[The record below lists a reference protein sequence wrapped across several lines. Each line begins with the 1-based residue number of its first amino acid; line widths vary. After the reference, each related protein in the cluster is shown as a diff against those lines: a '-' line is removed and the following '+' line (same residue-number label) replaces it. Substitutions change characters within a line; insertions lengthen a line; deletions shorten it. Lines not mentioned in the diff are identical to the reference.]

1 MPESALK
8 EMPLADTLDHPHRG
22 NPVTTSTPASTPSLR
37 MNAPVLIGSAAFV
50 LIFGLAATL
59 FAEQAGEWLARAQA
73 WASGSVGWYYLL
85 AMTLYLVFVVVTA
98 LSGYGRIKLGADHD
112 EPEFSYLSWAG
123 MLFAA
128 GISITLFFFCVSE
141 PLTHFAQPP
150 KGEAGGSEAAR
161 QAMQLLF
168 LHWGLHGWGVFALV
182 AMALAY
188 FAYRHNLPLA
198 LRSALYPLIGKRI
211 NGPIGYTV
219 DAFGIIATV
228 FGLGADMGFGVLHL
242 NAGLDYLFGIPHDQW
257 VQVALIVLM
266 MGAAVIVAVSG
277 VEKGVRVMSDVN
289 MLLACSLLLFVLFA
303 GPTQHLLNMLVQNL
317 GDYLGALP
325 TKSFDLYAYDGGTR
339 WLGDWTV
346 FYWAWWIAWA
356 PFVGLFIARIS
367 RGRTIREFVF
377 GVLFIPLGFTLAWMS
392 IFGNSALEQAFNGTS
407 DLATVAVSEPSM
419 AIYHLLESYP
429 WSRAVIAVT
438 VFISFVFFV
447 TSADSGTVVLS
458 TLSSRGGAV
467 DEDGPRWL
475 RVFWGALT
483 ALITI
488 GLLFAGS
495 IDALKS
501 AVVLTSLPFSLILL
515 LMMWGLHKA
524 FYLESQRQRAR
535 LHAPSPVD
543 QRSPRRRS
551 GWRQRL
557 AQAVHFPS
565 RDEVYRFMEEQV
577 RPAMEALAEQFRT
590 RGLTVETHMDPAGAS
605 LSLEVVHGE
614 EHPFLYRV
622 VMRGYFTPSFAVAG
636 LDARNRQNRRYYRA
650 EVHLAEGSQD
660 YDLVG
665 YSRQQV
671 IDDMLDQY
679 ERHLQFLHLVR

>member
-1 MPESALK
+1 M
-8 EMPLADTLDHPHRG
+8 
-22 NPVTTSTPASTPSLR
+22 NPPGFYGA
-37 MNAPVLIGSAAFV
+37 AILI
-50 LIFGLAATL
+50 LL
-59 FAEQAGEWLARAQA
+59 FAAVVIGFPQRAGEWLLAAQT
-73 WASGSVGWYYLL
+73 WASQTVGWYYLL
-85 AMTLYLVFVVVTA
+85 AMTLYLIFVVVTA
-98 LSGYGRIKLGADHD
+98 LSGYGKIKLGADHD

-141 PLTHFAQPP
+141 PLTHFLQPP
-150 KGEAGGSEAAR
+150 QGEAGTQEAAR
-161 QAMQLLF
+161 QAMELLF

-219 DAFGIIATV
+219 DCFGIIATV
-228 FGLGADMGFGVLHL
+228 FGLGADMGFGVLQL
-242 NAGLDYLFGIPHDQW
+242 NSGLDYLYAIPHTHA
-257 VQVALIVLM
+257 VQMVLIVLM
-266 MGAAVIVAVSG
+266 MGAAISVAVSG
-277 VEKGVRVMSDVN
+277 VDKGIRILSDIN

-303 GPTQHLLNMLVQNL
+303 GPTQHLLNTLVQNV
-317 GDYLGALP
+317 GDYLGHLP
-325 TKSFDLYAYDGGTR
+325 GKSFDLYAYGGPSD
-339 WLGDWTV
+339 WLGSWTV

-392 IFGNSALEQAFNGTS
+392 IFGNSALEQALGGAS
-407 DLATVAVSEPSM
+407 ELGRVAIEQPSM
-419 AIYHLLESYP
+419 ALYQMLQNYP
-429 WSRAVIAVT
+429 WSRAVITVT
-438 VFISFVFFV
+438 VLVSFVFFV

-458 TLSSRGGAV
+458 TLSAHGGSA
-467 DEDGPRWL
+467 DDDGPKWL
-475 RVFWGALT
+475 RVFWGSVT
-483 ALITI
+483 ALVTG

-524 FYLESQRQRAR
+524 FYMESQRQRAR
-535 LHAPSPVD
+535 SHSLAPLMSGNGK
-543 QRSPRRRS
+543 RS
-551 GWRQRL
+551 GGWKRRL
-557 AQAVHFPS
+557 SQAVHFPS
-565 RDEVYRFMEEQV
+565 RDEVYRFMNDVV
-577 RPAMEALAEQFRT
+577 RPAISEVSEVFREKGLAVDAQ
-590 RGLTVETHMDPAGAS
+590 LDPGNAS
-605 LSLEVVHGE
+605 LSLEIGHGE
-614 EHPFLYRV
+614 QHRFLYQV
-622 VMRGYFTPSFAVAG
+622 LMRGYFTPSFARAG
-636 LDARNRQNRRYYRA
+636 MGGLHLKNRRYFRA

-660 YDLVG
+660 YDLMG
-665 YSRQQV
+665 YTKEQ
-671 IDDMLDQY
+671 IINDMLDQY

>member
-1 MPESALK
+1 MFA
-8 EMPLADTLDHPHRG
+8 A
-22 NPVTTSTPASTPSLR
+22 V
-37 MNAPVLIGSAAFV
+37 VIGFP
-50 LIFGLAATL
+50 
-59 FAEQAGEWLARAQA
+59 QRAGEWLLAAQT
-73 WASGSVGWYYLL
+73 WASQTVGWYYLL
-85 AMTLYLVFVVVTA
+85 AMTLYLIFVVVTA
-98 LSGYGRIKLGADHD
+98 LSGYGKIKLGADHD

-141 PLTHFAQPP
+141 PLTHFLQPP
-150 KGEAGGSEAAR
+150 QGEAGTQEAAR
-161 QAMQLLF
+161 QAMELLF

-219 DAFGIIATV
+219 DCFGIIATV
-228 FGLGADMGFGVLHL
+228 FGLGADMGFGVLQL
-242 NAGLDYLFGIPHDQW
+242 NSGLDYLYAIPHTHP
-257 VQVALIVLM
+257 VQMALIVLM
-266 MGAAVIVAVSG
+266 MGAAISVAVSG
-277 VEKGVRVMSDVN
+277 VDKGIRILSDIN

-303 GPTQHLLNMLVQNL
+303 GPTQHLLNTLVQNV
-317 GDYLGALP
+317 GDYLDHLP
-325 TKSFDLYAYDGGTR
+325 GKSFDLYAYGGPSD
-339 WLGDWTV
+339 WLGSWTV

-392 IFGNSALEQAFNGTS
+392 IFGNSALEQALGGAS
-407 DLATVAVSEPSM
+407 ELGRVAIEQPSM
-419 AIYHLLESYP
+419 ALYQMLQNYP
-429 WSRAVIAVT
+429 WSRAVITVT
-438 VFISFVFFV
+438 VLVSFVFFV

-458 TLSSRGGAV
+458 TLSAHGGSA
-467 DEDGPRWL
+467 DDDGPKWL
-475 RVFWGALT
+475 RVFWGSVT
-483 ALITI
+483 ALVTG

-524 FYLESQRQRAR
+524 FYMESQRQRAR
-535 LHAPSPVD
+535 SHSLAPLMSGNGK
-543 QRSPRRRS
+543 RS
-551 GWRQRL
+551 GGWKRRL
-557 AQAVHFPS
+557 SQAVHFPS
-565 RDEVYRFMEEQV
+565 RDEVYRFMNDVV
-577 RPAMEALAEQFRT
+577 RPAISEVSEVFREKGLAVDAQ
-590 RGLTVETHMDPAGAS
+590 LDPGNAS
-605 LSLEVVHGE
+605 LSLEIGHGE
-614 EHPFLYRV
+614 QHRFLYQV
-622 VMRGYFTPSFAVAG
+622 LMRGYFTPSFARAG
-636 LDARNRQNRRYYRA
+636 MGGLHLKNRRYFRA

-660 YDLVG
+660 YDLMG
-665 YSRQQV
+665 YTKEQ
-671 IDDMLDQY
+671 IINDMLDQY

>member
-1 MPESALK
+1 M
-8 EMPLADTLDHPHRG
+8 
-22 NPVTTSTPASTPSLR
+22 NP
-37 MNAPVLIGSAAFV
+37 PVFYGAAILI
-50 LIFGLAATL
+50 LL
-59 FAEQAGEWLARAQA
+59 FAAVVIGFPQRAGEWLLAAQT
-73 WASGSVGWYYLL
+73 WASQTVGWYYLL
-85 AMTLYLVFVVVTA
+85 AMTLYLIFVVVTA
-98 LSGYGRIKLGADHD
+98 LSGYGKIKLGADHD

-141 PLTHFAQPP
+141 PLTHFLQPP
-150 KGEAGGSEAAR
+150 QGEAGTQEAAR
-161 QAMQLLF
+161 QAMELLF

-219 DAFGIIATV
+219 DCFGIIATV
-228 FGLGADMGFGVLHL
+228 FGLGADMGFGVLQL
-242 NAGLDYLFGIPHDQW
+242 NSGLDYLYAIPHTHA
-257 VQVALIVLM
+257 VQMVLIVLM
-266 MGAAVIVAVSG
+266 MGAAISVAVSG
-277 VEKGVRVMSDVN
+277 VDKGIRILSDIN

-303 GPTQHLLNMLVQNL
+303 GPTQHLLNTLVQNV
-317 GDYLGALP
+317 GDYLGHLP
-325 TKSFDLYAYDGGTR
+325 GKSFDLYAYGGPSD
-339 WLGDWTV
+339 WLGSWTV

-392 IFGNSALEQAFNGTS
+392 IFGNSALEQALGGAS
-407 DLATVAVSEPSM
+407 ELGRVAIEQPSM
-419 AIYHLLESYP
+419 ALYQMLQNYP
-429 WSRAVIAVT
+429 WSRAVITVT
-438 VFISFVFFV
+438 VLVSFVFFV

-458 TLSSRGGAV
+458 TLSAHGGSA
-467 DEDGPRWL
+467 DDDGPKWL
-475 RVFWGALT
+475 RVFWGSVT
-483 ALITI
+483 ALVTG

-524 FYLESQRQRAR
+524 FYMESQRQRAR
-535 LHAPSPVD
+535 SHSLAPLMSGNGK
-543 QRSPRRRS
+543 RS
-551 GWRQRL
+551 GGWKRRL
-557 AQAVHFPS
+557 SQAVHFPS
-565 RDEVYRFMEEQV
+565 RDEVYRFMNDVV
-577 RPAMEALAEQFRT
+577 RPAISEVSEVFREKGLAVDSQ
-590 RGLTVETHMDPAGAS
+590 LDPGNAS
-605 LSLEVVHGE
+605 LSLEIGHGE
-614 EHPFLYRV
+614 QHRFLYQV
-622 VMRGYFTPSFAVAG
+622 LMRGYFTPSFARAG
-636 LDARNRQNRRYYRA
+636 MGGLHLKNRRYFRA

-660 YDLVG
+660 YDLMG
-665 YSRQQV
+665 YTKEQ
-671 IDDMLDQY
+671 IINDMLDQY

>member
-1 MPESALK
+1 M
-8 EMPLADTLDHPHRG
+8 
-22 NPVTTSTPASTPSLR
+22 NP
-37 MNAPVLIGSAAFV
+37 PVFYGAAILI
-50 LIFGLAATL
+50 LL
-59 FAEQAGEWLARAQA
+59 FAAVVIGFPQRAGEWLLAAQT
-73 WASGSVGWYYLL
+73 WASQTVGWYYLL
-85 AMTLYLVFVVVTA
+85 AMTLYLIFVVVTA
-98 LSGYGRIKLGADHD
+98 LSGYGKIKLGADHD

-141 PLTHFAQPP
+141 PLTHFLQPP
-150 KGEAGGSEAAR
+150 QGEAGTQEAAR
-161 QAMQLLF
+161 QAMELLF

-219 DAFGIIATV
+219 DCFGIIATV
-228 FGLGADMGFGVLHL
+228 FGLGADMGFGVLQL
-242 NAGLDYLFGIPHDQW
+242 NSGLDYLYAIPHTHP
-257 VQVALIVLM
+257 VQMALIVLM
-266 MGAAVIVAVSG
+266 MGAAISVAVSG
-277 VEKGVRVMSDVN
+277 VDKGIRILSDIN

-303 GPTQHLLNMLVQNL
+303 GPTQHLLNTLVQNV
-317 GDYLGALP
+317 GDYLGHLP
-325 TKSFDLYAYDGGTR
+325 GKSFDLYAYGGPSD
-339 WLGDWTV
+339 WLGSWTV

-392 IFGNSALEQAFNGTS
+392 IFGNSALEQALGGAS
-407 DLATVAVSEPSM
+407 ELGRVAIEQPSM
-419 AIYHLLESYP
+419 ALYQMLQNYP
-429 WSRAVIAVT
+429 WSRAVITVT
-438 VFISFVFFV
+438 VLVSFVFFV

-458 TLSSRGGAV
+458 TLSAHGGSA
-467 DEDGPRWL
+467 DDDGPKWL
-475 RVFWGALT
+475 RVFWGSVT
-483 ALITI
+483 ALVTG

-524 FYLESQRQRAR
+524 FYMESQRQRAR
-535 LHAPSPVD
+535 SHSLAPLMSGNGK
-543 QRSPRRRS
+543 RS
-551 GWRQRL
+551 GGWKRRL
-557 AQAVHFPS
+557 SQAVHFPS
-565 RDEVYRFMEEQV
+565 RDEVYRFMNDVV
-577 RPAMEALAEQFRT
+577 RPAISEVSEVFREKGLAVDAQ
-590 RGLTVETHMDPAGAS
+590 LDPGNAS
-605 LSLEVVHGE
+605 LSLEIGHGE
-614 EHPFLYRV
+614 QHRFLYQV
-622 VMRGYFTPSFAVAG
+622 LMRGYFTPSFARAG
-636 LDARNRQNRRYYRA
+636 MGGLHLKNRRYFRA

-660 YDLVG
+660 YDLMG
-665 YSRQQV
+665 YTEEQ
-671 IDDMLDQY
+671 IINDMLDQY

>member
-1 MPESALK
+1 M
-8 EMPLADTLDHPHRG
+8 
-22 NPVTTSTPASTPSLR
+22 NP
-37 MNAPVLIGSAAFV
+37 PVFYGAAILI
-50 LIFGLAATL
+50 LL
-59 FAEQAGEWLARAQA
+59 FAAVVIGFPQRAGEWLLAAQT
-73 WASGSVGWYYLL
+73 WASQTVGWYYLL
-85 AMTLYLVFVVVTA
+85 AMTLYLFFVVVTA
-98 LSGYGRIKLGADHD
+98 LSGYGKIKLGADHD

-141 PLTHFAQPP
+141 PLTHFLQPP
-150 KGEAGGSEAAR
+150 QGEAGTQEAAR
-161 QAMQLLF
+161 QAMELLF

-219 DAFGIIATV
+219 DCFGIIATV
-228 FGLGADMGFGVLHL
+228 FGLGADMGFGVLQL
-242 NAGLDYLFGIPHDQW
+242 NSGLDYLYAIPHTHA
-257 VQVALIVLM
+257 VQMVLIVLM
-266 MGAAVIVAVSG
+266 MGAAISVAVSG
-277 VEKGVRVMSDVN
+277 VDKGIRILSDIN

-303 GPTQHLLNMLVQNL
+303 GPTQHLLNTLVQNV
-317 GDYLGALP
+317 GDYLGHLP
-325 TKSFDLYAYDGGTR
+325 GKSFDLYAYGGPSD
-339 WLGDWTV
+339 WLGSWTV

-392 IFGNSALEQAFNGTS
+392 IFGNSALEQALGGAS
-407 DLATVAVSEPSM
+407 ELGRVAIEQPSM
-419 AIYHLLESYP
+419 ALYQMLQNYP
-429 WSRAVIAVT
+429 WSRAVITVT
-438 VFISFVFFV
+438 VLVSFVFFV

-458 TLSSRGGAV
+458 TLSAHGGSA
-467 DEDGPRWL
+467 DDDGPKWL
-475 RVFWGALT
+475 RVFWGSVT
-483 ALITI
+483 ALVTG

-524 FYLESQRQRAR
+524 FYMESQRQRAR
-535 LHAPSPVD
+535 SHSLAPLMSGNGK
-543 QRSPRRRS
+543 RS
-551 GWRQRL
+551 GGWKRRL
-557 AQAVHFPS
+557 SQAVHFPS
-565 RDEVYRFMEEQV
+565 RDEVYRFMNDVV
-577 RPAMEALAEQFRT
+577 RPAISEVSEVFREKGLAVDAQ
-590 RGLTVETHMDPAGAS
+590 LDPGNAS
-605 LSLEVVHGE
+605 LSLEIGHGE
-614 EHPFLYRV
+614 QHRFLYQV
-622 VMRGYFTPSFAVAG
+622 LMRGYFTPSFARAG
-636 LDARNRQNRRYYRA
+636 MGGLHLKNRRYFRA

-660 YDLVG
+660 YDLMG
-665 YSRQQV
+665 YTKEQ
-671 IDDMLDQY
+671 IINDMLDQY

>member
-1 MPESALK
+1 M
-8 EMPLADTLDHPHRG
+8 
-22 NPVTTSTPASTPSLR
+22 NP
-37 MNAPVLIGSAAFV
+37 PVFYGAAILI
-50 LIFGLAATL
+50 LL
-59 FAEQAGEWLARAQA
+59 FAAVVIGLPQRAGEWLLAAQT
-73 WASGSVGWYYLL
+73 WASQTVGWYYLL
-85 AMTLYLVFVVVTA
+85 AMTLYLIFVVVTA
-98 LSGYGRIKLGADHD
+98 LSGYGKIKLGADHD

-141 PLTHFAQPP
+141 PLTHFLQPP
-150 KGEAGGSEAAR
+150 QGEAGTQEAAR
-161 QAMQLLF
+161 QAMELLF

-219 DAFGIIATV
+219 DCFGIIATV
-228 FGLGADMGFGVLHL
+228 FGLGADMGFGVLQL
-242 NAGLDYLFGIPHDQW
+242 NSGLDYLYAIPHTHA
-257 VQVALIVLM
+257 VQMVLIVLM
-266 MGAAVIVAVSG
+266 MGAAISVAVSG
-277 VEKGVRVMSDVN
+277 VDKGIRILSDIN

-303 GPTQHLLNMLVQNL
+303 GPTQHLLNTLVQNV
-317 GDYLGALP
+317 GDYLGHLP
-325 TKSFDLYAYDGGTR
+325 GKSFDLYAYGGPSD
-339 WLGDWTV
+339 WLGSWTV

-392 IFGNSALEQAFNGTS
+392 IFGNSALEQALGGAS
-407 DLATVAVSEPSM
+407 ELGRVAIEQPSM
-419 AIYHLLESYP
+419 ALYQMLQNYP
-429 WSRAVIAVT
+429 WSRAVITVT
-438 VFISFVFFV
+438 VLVSFVFFV

-458 TLSSRGGAV
+458 TLSAHGGSA
-467 DEDGPRWL
+467 DDDGPKWL
-475 RVFWGALT
+475 RVFWGSVT
-483 ALITI
+483 ALVTG

-524 FYLESQRQRAR
+524 FYMESQRQRAR
-535 LHAPSPVD
+535 SHSLAPLMSGNGK
-543 QRSPRRRS
+543 RS
-551 GWRQRL
+551 GGWKRRL
-557 AQAVHFPS
+557 SQAVHFPS
-565 RDEVYRFMEEQV
+565 RDEVYRFMNDVV
-577 RPAMEALAEQFRT
+577 RPAISEVSEVFREKGLAVDAQ
-590 RGLTVETHMDPAGAS
+590 LDPGNAS
-605 LSLEVVHGE
+605 LSLEIGHGE
-614 EHPFLYRV
+614 QHRFLYQV
-622 VMRGYFTPSFAVAG
+622 LMRGYFTPSFARAG
-636 LDARNRQNRRYYRA
+636 MGGLHLKNRRYFRA

-660 YDLVG
+660 YDLMG
-665 YSRQQV
+665 YTKEQ
-671 IDDMLDQY
+671 IINDMLDQY

>member
-1 MPESALK
+1 M
-8 EMPLADTLDHPHRG
+8 
-22 NPVTTSTPASTPSLR
+22 NP
-37 MNAPVLIGSAAFV
+37 PVFYGAAILI
-50 LIFGLAATL
+50 LL
-59 FAEQAGEWLARAQA
+59 FAAVVIGFPQRAGEWLLAAQT
-73 WASGSVGWYYLL
+73 WASQTVGWYYLL
-85 AMTLYLVFVVVTA
+85 AMTLYLIFVVVTA
-98 LSGYGRIKLGADHD
+98 LSGYGKIKLGADHD

-141 PLTHFAQPP
+141 PLTHFLQPP
-150 KGEAGGSEAAR
+150 QGEAGTQEAAR
-161 QAMQLLF
+161 QAMELLF

-219 DAFGIIATV
+219 DCFGIIATV
-228 FGLGADMGFGVLHL
+228 FGLGADMGFGVLQL
-242 NAGLDYLFGIPHDQW
+242 NSGLDYLYAIPHTHP
-257 VQVALIVLM
+257 VQMALIVLM
-266 MGAAVIVAVSG
+266 MGAAISVAVSG
-277 VEKGVRVMSDVN
+277 VDKGIRILSDIN

-303 GPTQHLLNMLVQNL
+303 GPTQHLLNTLVQNV
-317 GDYLGALP
+317 GDYLGHLP
-325 TKSFDLYAYDGGTR
+325 GKSFDLYAYGGPSD
-339 WLGDWTV
+339 WLGSWTV

-392 IFGNSALEQAFNGTS
+392 IFGNSALEQALGGAS
-407 DLATVAVSEPSM
+407 ELGRVAIEQPSM
-419 AIYHLLESYP
+419 ALYQMLQNYP
-429 WSRAVIAVT
+429 WSRAVITVT
-438 VFISFVFFV
+438 VLVSFVFFV

-458 TLSSRGGAV
+458 TLSAHGGSA
-467 DEDGPRWL
+467 DDDGPKWL
-475 RVFWGALT
+475 RVFWGSVT
-483 ALITI
+483 ALVTG

-524 FYLESQRQRAR
+524 FYMESQRQRAR
-535 LHAPSPVD
+535 SHSLAPLMSGNGK
-543 QRSPRRRS
+543 RS
-551 GWRQRL
+551 GGWKRRL
-557 AQAVHFPS
+557 SQAVHFPS
-565 RDEVYRFMEEQV
+565 RDEVYRFMNDVV
-577 RPAMEALAEQFRT
+577 RPAISEVSEMFREKGLAVDAQ
-590 RGLTVETHMDPAGAS
+590 LDPGNAS
-605 LSLEVVHGE
+605 LSLEIGHGE
-614 EHPFLYRV
+614 QHRFLYQV
-622 VMRGYFTPSFAVAG
+622 LMRGYFTPSFARAG
-636 LDARNRQNRRYYRA
+636 MGGLHLKNRRYFRA

-660 YDLVG
+660 YDLMG
-665 YSRQQV
+665 YTKEQ
-671 IDDMLDQY
+671 IINDMLDQY

>member
-1 MPESALK
+1 
-8 EMPLADTLDHPHRG
+8 
-22 NPVTTSTPASTPSLR
+22 PVFYGA
-37 MNAPVLIGSAAFV
+37 AILI
-50 LIFGLAATL
+50 LL
-59 FAEQAGEWLARAQA
+59 FAAVVIGFPQRAGEWLLAAQT
-73 WASGSVGWYYLL
+73 WASQTVGWYYLL
-85 AMTLYLVFVVVTA
+85 AMTLYLIFVVVTA
-98 LSGYGRIKLGADHD
+98 LSGYGKIKLGADHD

-141 PLTHFAQPP
+141 PLTHFLQPP
-150 KGEAGGSEAAR
+150 QGEAGTQEAAR
-161 QAMQLLF
+161 QAMELLF

-219 DAFGIIATV
+219 DCFGIIATV
-228 FGLGADMGFGVLHL
+228 FGLGADMGFGVLQL
-242 NAGLDYLFGIPHDQW
+242 NSGLDYLYAIPHTHA
-257 VQVALIVLM
+257 VQMVLIVLM
-266 MGAAVIVAVSG
+266 MGAAISVAVSG
-277 VEKGVRVMSDVN
+277 VDKGIRILSDIN

-303 GPTQHLLNMLVQNL
+303 GPTQHLLNTLVQNV
-317 GDYLGALP
+317 GDYLGHLP
-325 TKSFDLYAYDGGTR
+325 GKSFDLYAYGGPSD
-339 WLGDWTV
+339 WLGSWTV

-392 IFGNSALEQAFNGTS
+392 IFGNSALEQALGGAS
-407 DLATVAVSEPSM
+407 ELGRVAIEQPSM
-419 AIYHLLESYP
+419 ALYQMLQNYP
-429 WSRAVIAVT
+429 WSRAVITVT
-438 VFISFVFFV
+438 VLVSFVFFV

-458 TLSSRGGAV
+458 TLSAHGGSA
-467 DEDGPRWL
+467 DDDGPKWL
-475 RVFWGALT
+475 RVFWGSVT
-483 ALITI
+483 ALVTG

-535 LHAPSPVD
+535 THSLAPLMSGNGK
-543 QRSPRRRS
+543 RS
-551 GWRQRL
+551 GGWKRRL
-557 AQAVHFPS
+557 SQAVHFPS
-565 RDEVYRFMEEQV
+565 RDEVYRFMNDVV
-577 RPAMEALAEQFRT
+577 RPAISEVSEVFREKGLAVDAQ
-590 RGLTVETHMDPAGAS
+590 LDPANAS
-605 LSLEVVHGE
+605 LSLEIGHGE
-614 EHPFLYRV
+614 QHRFLYQV
-622 VMRGYFTPSFAVAG
+622 LMRGYFTPSFARAG
-636 LDARNRQNRRYYRA
+636 MGGLHLKNRRYFRA

-660 YDLVG
+660 YDLMG
-665 YSRQQV
+665 YTKEQ
-671 IDDMLDQY
+671 IINDMLDQY

>member
-1 MPESALK
+1 M
-8 EMPLADTLDHPHRG
+8 
-22 NPVTTSTPASTPSLR
+22 NP
-37 MNAPVLIGSAAFV
+37 PVFYGAAILI
-50 LIFGLAATL
+50 LL
-59 FAEQAGEWLARAQA
+59 FAAVVIGFPQRAGEWLLAAQT
-73 WASGSVGWYYLL
+73 WASQTVGWYYLL
-85 AMTLYLVFVVVTA
+85 AMTLYLIFVVVTA
-98 LSGYGRIKLGADHD
+98 LSGYGKIKLGADHD

-141 PLTHFAQPP
+141 PLTHFLQPP
-150 KGEAGGSEAAR
+150 QGEAGTQEAAR
-161 QAMQLLF
+161 QAMELLF

-219 DAFGIIATV
+219 DCFGIIATV
-228 FGLGADMGFGVLHL
+228 FGLGADMGFGVLQL
-242 NAGLDYLFGIPHDQW
+242 NSGLDYLYAIPHTHP
-257 VQVALIVLM
+257 VQMALIVLM
-266 MGAAVIVAVSG
+266 MGAAISVAVSG
-277 VEKGVRVMSDVN
+277 VDKGIRILSDIN

-303 GPTQHLLNMLVQNL
+303 GPTQHLLNTLVQNV
-317 GDYLGALP
+317 GDYLGHLP
-325 TKSFDLYAYDGGTR
+325 GKSFDLYAYGGPSD
-339 WLGDWTV
+339 WLGSWTV

-392 IFGNSALEQAFNGTS
+392 IFGNSALEQALGGAS
-407 DLATVAVSEPSM
+407 ELGRVAIEQPSM
-419 AIYHLLESYP
+419 ARYQMLQNYP
-429 WSRAVIAVT
+429 WSRAVITVT
-438 VFISFVFFV
+438 VLVSFVFFV

-458 TLSSRGGAV
+458 TLSAHGGSA
-467 DEDGPRWL
+467 DDDGPKWL
-475 RVFWGALT
+475 RVFWGSVT
-483 ALITI
+483 ALVTG

-524 FYLESQRQRAR
+524 FYMESQRQRAR
-535 LHAPSPVD
+535 SHSLAPLMSGNGK
-543 QRSPRRRS
+543 RS
-551 GWRQRL
+551 GGWKRRL
-557 AQAVHFPS
+557 SQAVHFPS
-565 RDEVYRFMEEQV
+565 RDEVYRFMNDVV
-577 RPAMEALAEQFRT
+577 RPAISEVSEVFREKGLAVDAQ
-590 RGLTVETHMDPAGAS
+590 LDPGNAS
-605 LSLEVVHGE
+605 LSLEIGHGE
-614 EHPFLYRV
+614 QHRFLYQV
-622 VMRGYFTPSFAVAG
+622 LMRGYFTPSFARAG
-636 LDARNRQNRRYYRA
+636 MGGLHLKNRRYFRA

-660 YDLVG
+660 YDLMG
-665 YSRQQV
+665 YTKEQ
-671 IDDMLDQY
+671 IINDMLDQY

>member
-1 MPESALK
+1 
-8 EMPLADTLDHPHRG
+8 
-22 NPVTTSTPASTPSLR
+22 PVFYGA
-37 MNAPVLIGSAAFV
+37 AILI
-50 LIFGLAATL
+50 LL
-59 FAEQAGEWLARAQA
+59 FAAVVIGFPQRAGEWLLAAQT
-73 WASGSVGWYYLL
+73 WASQTVGWYYLL
-85 AMTLYLVFVVVTA
+85 AMTLYLIFVVVTA
-98 LSGYGRIKLGADHD
+98 LSGYGKIKLGADHD

-141 PLTHFAQPP
+141 PLTHFLQPP
-150 KGEAGGSEAAR
+150 QGEAGTQEAAR
-161 QAMQLLF
+161 QAMELLF

-219 DAFGIIATV
+219 DCFGIIATV
-228 FGLGADMGFGVLHL
+228 FGLGADMGFGVLQL
-242 NAGLDYLFGIPHDQW
+242 NSGLDYLYTIPHTHP
-257 VQVALIVLM
+257 VQMALIVLM
-266 MGAAVIVAVSG
+266 MGAAISVAVSG
-277 VEKGVRVMSDVN
+277 VDKGIRILSDIN

-303 GPTQHLLNMLVQNL
+303 GPTQHLLNTLVQNV
-317 GDYLGALP
+317 GDYLGHLP
-325 TKSFDLYAYDGGTR
+325 GKSFDLYAYGGPSD
-339 WLGDWTV
+339 WLGSWTV

-392 IFGNSALEQAFNGTS
+392 IFGNSALEQALGGAS
-407 DLATVAVSEPSM
+407 ELGRVAIEQPSM
-419 AIYHLLESYP
+419 ALYQMLQNYP
-429 WSRAVIAVT
+429 WSRAVITVT
-438 VFISFVFFV
+438 VLVSFVFFV

-458 TLSSRGGAV
+458 TLSAHGGSA
-467 DEDGPRWL
+467 DDDGPKWL
-475 RVFWGALT
+475 RVFWGSVT
-483 ALITI
+483 ALVTG

-524 FYLESQRQRAR
+524 FYMESQRQRAR
-535 LHAPSPVD
+535 SHSLAPLMSGNGK
-543 QRSPRRRS
+543 RS
-551 GWRQRL
+551 GGWKRRL
-557 AQAVHFPS
+557 SQAVHFPS
-565 RDEVYRFMEEQV
+565 RDEVYRFMNDVV
-577 RPAMEALAEQFRT
+577 RPAISEVSEVFREKGLAVDAQ
-590 RGLTVETHMDPAGAS
+590 LDPGNAS
-605 LSLEVVHGE
+605 LSLEIGHGE
-614 EHPFLYRV
+614 QHRFLYQV
-622 VMRGYFTPSFAVAG
+622 LMRGYFTPSFARAG
-636 LDARNRQNRRYYRA
+636 MGGLHLKNRRYFRA

-660 YDLVG
+660 YDLMG
-665 YSRQQV
+665 YTKEQ
-671 IDDMLDQY
+671 IINDMLDQY

>member
-1 MPESALK
+1 YGA
-8 EMPLADTLDHPHRG
+8 AI
-22 NPVTTSTPASTPSLR
+22 
-37 MNAPVLIGSAAFV
+37 LI
-50 LIFGLAATL
+50 LL
-59 FAEQAGEWLARAQA
+59 FAAVVIGFPQRAGEWLLAAQT
-73 WASGSVGWYYLL
+73 WASQTVGWYYLL
-85 AMTLYLVFVVVTA
+85 AMTLYLIFVVVTA
-98 LSGYGRIKLGADHD
+98 LSGYGKIKLGADHD

-141 PLTHFAQPP
+141 PLTHFLQPP
-150 KGEAGGSEAAR
+150 QGEAGTQEAAR
-161 QAMQLLF
+161 QAMELLF

-219 DAFGIIATV
+219 DCFGIIATV
-228 FGLGADMGFGVLHL
+228 FGLGADMGFGVLQL
-242 NAGLDYLFGIPHDQW
+242 NSGLDYLYTIPHTHP
-257 VQVALIVLM
+257 VQMALIVLM
-266 MGAAVIVAVSG
+266 MGAAISVAVSG
-277 VEKGVRVMSDVN
+277 VDKGIRILSDIN

-303 GPTQHLLNMLVQNL
+303 GPTQHLLNTLVQNV
-317 GDYLGALP
+317 GDYLGHLP
-325 TKSFDLYAYDGGTR
+325 GKSFDLYAYGGPSD
-339 WLGDWTV
+339 WLGSWTV

-392 IFGNSALEQAFNGTS
+392 IFGNSALEQALGGAS
-407 DLATVAVSEPSM
+407 ELGRVAIEQPSM
-419 AIYHLLESYP
+419 ALYQMLQNYP
-429 WSRAVIAVT
+429 WSRAVITVT
-438 VFISFVFFV
+438 VLVSFVFFV

-458 TLSSRGGAV
+458 TLSAHGGSA
-467 DEDGPRWL
+467 DDDGPKWL
-475 RVFWGALT
+475 RVFWGSVT
-483 ALITI
+483 ALVTG

-524 FYLESQRQRAR
+524 FYMESQRQRAR
-535 LHAPSPVD
+535 SHSLAPLMSGNGK
-543 QRSPRRRS
+543 RS
-551 GWRQRL
+551 GGWKRRL
-557 AQAVHFPS
+557 SQAVHFPS
-565 RDEVYRFMEEQV
+565 RDEVYRFMNDVV
-577 RPAMEALAEQFRT
+577 RPAISEVSEVFREKGLAVDAQ
-590 RGLTVETHMDPAGAS
+590 LDPGNAS
-605 LSLEVVHGE
+605 LSLEIGHGE
-614 EHPFLYRV
+614 QHRFLYQV
-622 VMRGYFTPSFAVAG
+622 LMRGYFTPSFARAG
-636 LDARNRQNRRYYRA
+636 MGGLHLKNRRYFRA

-660 YDLVG
+660 YDLMG
-665 YSRQQV
+665 YTKEQ
-671 IDDMLDQY
+671 IINDMLDQY

>member
-1 MPESALK
+1 M
-8 EMPLADTLDHPHRG
+8 
-22 NPVTTSTPASTPSLR
+22 NP
-37 MNAPVLIGSAAFV
+37 PVFYGAAILI
-50 LIFGLAATL
+50 LL
-59 FAEQAGEWLARAQA
+59 FAAVVIGFPQRAGEWLLAAQT
-73 WASGSVGWYYLL
+73 WASQTVGWYYLL
-85 AMTLYLVFVVVTA
+85 AMTLYLIFVVVTA
-98 LSGYGRIKLGADHD
+98 LSGYGKIKLGADHD

-141 PLTHFAQPP
+141 PLTHFLQPP
-150 KGEAGGSEAAR
+150 QGEAGTQEAAR
-161 QAMQLLF
+161 QAMELLF

-219 DAFGIIATV
+219 DCFGIIATV
-228 FGLGADMGFGVLHL
+228 FGLGADMGFGVLQL
-242 NAGLDYLFGIPHDQW
+242 NSGLDYLYAIPHTHP
-257 VQVALIVLM
+257 VQMALIVLM
-266 MGAAVIVAVSG
+266 MGAAISVAVSG
-277 VEKGVRVMSDVN
+277 VDKGIRILSDIN

-303 GPTQHLLNMLVQNL
+303 GPTQHLLNTLVQNV
-317 GDYLGALP
+317 GDYLGHLP
-325 TKSFDLYAYDGGTR
+325 GKSFDLYAYGGPGD
-339 WLGDWTV
+339 WLGSWTV

-392 IFGNSALEQAFNGTS
+392 IFGNSALEQALGGAS
-407 DLATVAVSEPSM
+407 ELGRVAIEQPSM
-419 AIYHLLESYP
+419 ALYQMLQNYP
-429 WSRAVIAVT
+429 WSRAVITVT
-438 VFISFVFFV
+438 VLVSFVFFV

-458 TLSSRGGAV
+458 TLSAHGGSA
-467 DEDGPRWL
+467 DDDGPKWL
-475 RVFWGALT
+475 RVFWGSVT
-483 ALITI
+483 ALVTG

-524 FYLESQRQRAR
+524 FYMESQRQRAR
-535 LHAPSPVD
+535 SHSLAPLMSGNGK
-543 QRSPRRRS
+543 RS
-551 GWRQRL
+551 GGWKRRL
-557 AQAVHFPS
+557 SQAVHFPS
-565 RDEVYRFMEEQV
+565 RDEVYRFMNDVV
-577 RPAMEALAEQFRT
+577 RPAISEVSEVFREKGLAVDAQ
-590 RGLTVETHMDPAGAS
+590 LDPGNAS
-605 LSLEVVHGE
+605 LSLEIGHGE
-614 EHPFLYRV
+614 QHRFLYQV
-622 VMRGYFTPSFAVAG
+622 LMRGYFTPSFARAG
-636 LDARNRQNRRYYRA
+636 MGGLHLKNRRYFRA

-660 YDLVG
+660 YDLMG
-665 YSRQQV
+665 YTKEQ
-671 IDDMLDQY
+671 IINDMLDQY

>member
-1 MPESALK
+1 M
-8 EMPLADTLDHPHRG
+8 
-22 NPVTTSTPASTPSLR
+22 NP
-37 MNAPVLIGSAAFV
+37 PVFYGAAILI
-50 LIFGLAATL
+50 LL
-59 FAEQAGEWLARAQA
+59 FAAVVIGFPQRAGEWLLAAQT
-73 WASGSVGWYYLL
+73 WASQTVGWYYLL
-85 AMTLYLVFVVVTA
+85 AMTLYLIFVVVTA
-98 LSGYGRIKLGADHD
+98 LSGYGKIKLGADHD

-141 PLTHFAQPP
+141 PLTHFLQPP
-150 KGEAGGSEAAR
+150 QGEAGTQEAAR
-161 QAMQLLF
+161 QAMELLF

-219 DAFGIIATV
+219 DCFGIIATV
-228 FGLGADMGFGVLHL
+228 FGLGADMGFGVLQL
-242 NAGLDYLFGIPHDQW
+242 NSGLDYLYAIPHTHP
-257 VQVALIVLM
+257 VQMALIVLM
-266 MGAAVIVAVSG
+266 MGAAISVAVSG
-277 VEKGVRVMSDVN
+277 VDKGIRILSDIN

-303 GPTQHLLNMLVQNL
+303 GPTQHLLNTLVQNV
-317 GDYLGALP
+317 GDYLGHLP
-325 TKSFDLYAYDGGTR
+325 GKSFDLYAYGGPSD
-339 WLGDWTV
+339 WLGSWTV

-392 IFGNSALEQAFNGTS
+392 IFGNSALEQALGGAS
-407 DLATVAVSEPSM
+407 ELGRVAIEQPSM
-419 AIYHLLESYP
+419 ALYQMLQNYP
-429 WSRAVIAVT
+429 WSRAVITVT
-438 VFISFVFFV
+438 VLVSFVFFV

-458 TLSSRGGAV
+458 TLSAHGGSA
-467 DEDGPRWL
+467 DDDGPKWL
-475 RVFWGALT
+475 RVFWGSVT
-483 ALITI
+483 ALVTG

-524 FYLESQRQRAR
+524 FYMESQRQRAR
-535 LHAPSPVD
+535 SHSLAPLMSGNGK
-543 QRSPRRRS
+543 RS
-551 GWRQRL
+551 GGWKRRL
-557 AQAVHFPS
+557 SQAVHFPS
-565 RDEVYRFMEEQV
+565 RDEVYRFINDVV
-577 RPAMEALAEQFRT
+577 RPAISEVSEVFREKGLAVDAQ
-590 RGLTVETHMDPAGAS
+590 LDPGNAS
-605 LSLEVVHGE
+605 LSLEIGHGE
-614 EHPFLYRV
+614 QHRFLYQV
-622 VMRGYFTPSFAVAG
+622 LMRGYFTPSFARAG
-636 LDARNRQNRRYYRA
+636 MGGLHLKNRRYFRA

-660 YDLVG
+660 YDLMG
-665 YSRQQV
+665 YTKEQ
-671 IDDMLDQY
+671 IINDMLDQY

>member
-1 MPESALK
+1 M
-8 EMPLADTLDHPHRG
+8 
-22 NPVTTSTPASTPSLR
+22 NP
-37 MNAPVLIGSAAFV
+37 PVFYGAAILI
-50 LIFGLAATL
+50 LL
-59 FAEQAGEWLARAQA
+59 FAAVVIGFPQRAGEWLLAAQT
-73 WASGSVGWYYLL
+73 WASQTVGWYYLL
-85 AMTLYLVFVVVTA
+85 AMTLYLIFVVVTA
-98 LSGYGRIKLGADHD
+98 LSGYGKIKLGADHD

-141 PLTHFAQPP
+141 PLTHFLQPP
-150 KGEAGGSEAAR
+150 QGEAGTQEAAR
-161 QAMQLLF
+161 QTMELLF

-219 DAFGIIATV
+219 DCFGIIATV
-228 FGLGADMGFGVLHL
+228 FGLGADMGFGVLQL
-242 NAGLDYLFGIPHDQW
+242 NSGLDYLYAIPHTHA
-257 VQVALIVLM
+257 VQMVLIVLM
-266 MGAAVIVAVSG
+266 MGAAISVAVSG
-277 VEKGVRVMSDVN
+277 VDKGIRILSDIN

-303 GPTQHLLNMLVQNL
+303 GPTQHLLNTLVQNV
-317 GDYLGALP
+317 GDYLGHLP
-325 TKSFDLYAYDGGTR
+325 GKSFDLYAYGGPSD
-339 WLGDWTV
+339 WLGSWTV

-392 IFGNSALEQAFNGTS
+392 IFGNSALEQALGGAS
-407 DLATVAVSEPSM
+407 ELGRVAIEQPSM
-419 AIYHLLESYP
+419 ALYQMLQNYP
-429 WSRAVIAVT
+429 WSRAVITVT
-438 VFISFVFFV
+438 VLVSFVFFV

-458 TLSSRGGAV
+458 TLSAHGGSA
-467 DEDGPRWL
+467 DDDGPKWL
-475 RVFWGALT
+475 RVFWGSVT
-483 ALITI
+483 ALVTG

-524 FYLESQRQRAR
+524 FYMESQRQRAR
-535 LHAPSPVD
+535 SHSLAPLMSGNGK
-543 QRSPRRRS
+543 RS
-551 GWRQRL
+551 GGWKRRL
-557 AQAVHFPS
+557 SQAVHFPS
-565 RDEVYRFMEEQV
+565 RDEVYRFMNDVV
-577 RPAMEALAEQFRT
+577 RPAISEVSEVFREKGLAVDAQ
-590 RGLTVETHMDPAGAS
+590 LDPGNAS
-605 LSLEVVHGE
+605 LSLEIGHGE
-614 EHPFLYRV
+614 QHRFLYQV
-622 VMRGYFTPSFAVAG
+622 LMRGYFTPSFARAG
-636 LDARNRQNRRYYRA
+636 MGGLHLKNRRYFRA

-660 YDLVG
+660 YDLMG
-665 YSRQQV
+665 YTKEQ
-671 IDDMLDQY
+671 IINDMLDQY

>member
-1 MPESALK
+1 MTDAQSPSAT
-8 EMPLADTLDHPHRG
+8 P
-22 NPVTTSTPASTPSLR
+22 STPTPIR
-37 MNAPVLIGSAAFV
+37 MNPPVFYGAAILI
-50 LIFGLAATL
+50 LL
-59 FAEQAGEWLARAQA
+59 FAAVVIGFPQRAGEWLLAAQT
-73 WASGSVGWYYLL
+73 WASQTVGWYYLL
-85 AMTLYLVFVVVTA
+85 AMTLYLIFVVVTA
-98 LSGYGRIKLGADHD
+98 LSGYGKIKLGADHD

-141 PLTHFAQPP
+141 PLTHFLQPP
-150 KGEAGGSEAAR
+150 QGEAGTQEAAR
-161 QAMQLLF
+161 QAMELLF

-219 DAFGIIATV
+219 DCFGIIATV
-228 FGLGADMGFGVLHL
+228 FGLGADMGFGVLQL
-242 NAGLDYLFGIPHDQW
+242 NSGLDYLYAIPHTHP
-257 VQVALIVLM
+257 VQMALIVLM
-266 MGAAVIVAVSG
+266 MGAAISVAVSG
-277 VEKGVRVMSDVN
+277 VDKGIRILSDIN

-303 GPTQHLLNMLVQNL
+303 GPTQHLLNTLVQNV
-317 GDYLGALP
+317 GDYLGHLP
-325 TKSFDLYAYDGGTR
+325 GKSFDLYAYGGPSD
-339 WLGDWTV
+339 WLGSWTV

-392 IFGNSALEQAFNGTS
+392 IFGNSALEQALGGAS
-407 DLATVAVSEPSM
+407 ELGRVAIEQPSM
-419 AIYHLLESYP
+419 ALYQMLQNYP
-429 WSRAVIAVT
+429 WSRAVITVT
-438 VFISFVFFV
+438 VLVSFVFFV

-458 TLSSRGGAV
+458 TLSAHGGSA
-467 DEDGPRWL
+467 DDDGPKWL
-475 RVFWGALT
+475 RVFWGSVT
-483 ALITI
+483 ALVTG

-524 FYLESQRQRAR
+524 FYMESQRQRAR
-535 LHAPSPVD
+535 SHSLAPLMSGNGK
-543 QRSPRRRS
+543 RS
-551 GWRQRL
+551 GGWKRRL
-557 AQAVHFPS
+557 SQAVHFPS
-565 RDEVYRFMEEQV
+565 RDEVYRFMNDVV
-577 RPAMEALAEQFRT
+577 RPAISEVSEVFREKGLAVDAQ
-590 RGLTVETHMDPAGAS
+590 LDPGNAS
-605 LSLEVVHGE
+605 LSLEIGHGDQ
-614 EHPFLYRV
+614 HRFLYQV
-622 VMRGYFTPSFAVAG
+622 LMRGYFTPSFARAG
-636 LDARNRQNRRYYRA
+636 MGGLHLKNRRYFRA

-660 YDLVG
+660 YDLMG
-665 YSRQQV
+665 YTKEQ
-671 IDDMLDQY
+671 IINDMLDQY

>member
-1 MPESALK
+1 M
-8 EMPLADTLDHPHRG
+8 
-22 NPVTTSTPASTPSLR
+22 NP
-37 MNAPVLIGSAAFV
+37 PVFYGAAILI
-50 LIFGLAATL
+50 LL
-59 FAEQAGEWLARAQA
+59 FAAVVIGFPLRAGEWLLAAQT
-73 WASGSVGWYYLL
+73 WASQTVGWYYLL
-85 AMTLYLVFVVVTA
+85 AMTLYLIFVVVTA
-98 LSGYGRIKLGADHD
+98 LSGYGKIKLGADHD

-141 PLTHFAQPP
+141 PLTHFLQPP
-150 KGEAGGSEAAR
+150 QGEAGTQEAAR
-161 QAMQLLF
+161 QAMELLF

-219 DAFGIIATV
+219 DCFGIIATV
-228 FGLGADMGFGVLHL
+228 FGLGADMGFGVLQL
-242 NAGLDYLFGIPHDQW
+242 NSGLDYLYAIPHTHA
-257 VQVALIVLM
+257 VQMVLIVLM
-266 MGAAVIVAVSG
+266 MGAAISVAVSG
-277 VEKGVRVMSDVN
+277 VDKGIRILSDIN

-303 GPTQHLLNMLVQNL
+303 GPTQHLLNTLVQNV
-317 GDYLGALP
+317 GDYLGHLP
-325 TKSFDLYAYDGGTR
+325 GKSFDLYAYGGPSD
-339 WLGDWTV
+339 WLGSWTV

-392 IFGNSALEQAFNGTS
+392 IFGNSALEQALGGAS
-407 DLATVAVSEPSM
+407 ELGRVAIEQPSM
-419 AIYHLLESYP
+419 ALYQMLQNYP
-429 WSRAVIAVT
+429 WSRAVITVT
-438 VFISFVFFV
+438 VLVSFVFFV

-458 TLSSRGGAV
+458 TLSAHGGSA
-467 DEDGPRWL
+467 DDDGPKWL
-475 RVFWGALT
+475 RVFWGSVT
-483 ALITI
+483 ALVTG

-524 FYLESQRQRAR
+524 FYMESQRQRAR
-535 LHAPSPVD
+535 SHSLAPLMSGNGK
-543 QRSPRRRS
+543 RS
-551 GWRQRL
+551 GGWKRRL
-557 AQAVHFPS
+557 SQAVHFPS
-565 RDEVYRFMEEQV
+565 RDEVYRFMNDVV
-577 RPAMEALAEQFRT
+577 RPAISEVSEVFREKGLAVDAQ
-590 RGLTVETHMDPAGAS
+590 LDPGNAS
-605 LSLEVVHGE
+605 LSLEIGHGE
-614 EHPFLYRV
+614 QHRFLYQV
-622 VMRGYFTPSFAVAG
+622 LMRGYFTPSFARAG
-636 LDARNRQNRRYYRA
+636 MGGLHLKNRRYFRA

-660 YDLVG
+660 YDLMG
-665 YSRQQV
+665 YTKEQ
-671 IDDMLDQY
+671 IINDMLDQY

>member
-1 MPESALK
+1 FYGA
-8 EMPLADTLDHPHRG
+8 AI
-22 NPVTTSTPASTPSLR
+22 
-37 MNAPVLIGSAAFV
+37 LI
-50 LIFGLAATL
+50 LL
-59 FAEQAGEWLARAQA
+59 FAAVVIGFPQRAGEWLLAAQT
-73 WASGSVGWYYLL
+73 WASQTVGWYYLL
-85 AMTLYLVFVVVTA
+85 AMTLYLIFVVVTA
-98 LSGYGRIKLGADHD
+98 LSGYGKIKLGADHD

-141 PLTHFAQPP
+141 PLTHFLQPP
-150 KGEAGGSEAAR
+150 QGEAGTQEAAR
-161 QAMQLLF
+161 QAMELLF

-219 DAFGIIATV
+219 DCFGIIATV
-228 FGLGADMGFGVLHL
+228 FGLGADMGFGVLQL
-242 NAGLDYLFGIPHDQW
+242 NSGLDYLYAIPHTHA
-257 VQVALIVLM
+257 VQMVLIVLM
-266 MGAAVIVAVSG
+266 MGAAISVAVSG
-277 VEKGVRVMSDVN
+277 VDKGIRILSDIN

-303 GPTQHLLNMLVQNL
+303 GPTQHLLNTLVQNV
-317 GDYLGALP
+317 GDYLGHLP
-325 TKSFDLYAYDGGTR
+325 GKSFDLYAYGGPSD
-339 WLGDWTV
+339 WLGSWTV

-392 IFGNSALEQAFNGTS
+392 IFGNSALEQALGGAS
-407 DLATVAVSEPSM
+407 ELGRVAIEQPSM
-419 AIYHLLESYP
+419 ALYQMLQNYP
-429 WSRAVIAVT
+429 WSRAVITVT
-438 VFISFVFFV
+438 VLVSFVFFV

-458 TLSSRGGAV
+458 TLSAHGGSA
-467 DEDGPRWL
+467 DDDGPKWL
-475 RVFWGALT
+475 RLFWGSVT
-483 ALITI
+483 ALVTG

-524 FYLESQRQRAR
+524 FYMESQRQRAR
-535 LHAPSPVD
+535 SHSLAPLMSGNGK
-543 QRSPRRRS
+543 RS
-551 GWRQRL
+551 GGWKRRL
-557 AQAVHFPS
+557 SQAVHFPS
-565 RDEVYRFMEEQV
+565 RDEVYRFMNDVV
-577 RPAMEALAEQFRT
+577 RPAISEVSEVFREKGLAVDAQ
-590 RGLTVETHMDPAGAS
+590 LDPGNAS
-605 LSLEVVHGE
+605 LSLEIGHGE
-614 EHPFLYRV
+614 QHRFLYQV
-622 VMRGYFTPSFAVAG
+622 LMRGYFTPSFARAG
-636 LDARNRQNRRYYRA
+636 MGGLHLKNRRYFRA

-660 YDLVG
+660 YDLMG
-665 YSRQQV
+665 YTKEQ
-671 IDDMLDQY
+671 IINDMLDQY

>member
-1 MPESALK
+1 M
-8 EMPLADTLDHPHRG
+8 RR
-22 NPVTTSTPASTPSLR
+22 NP
-37 MNAPVLIGSAAFV
+37 PVFYGAAILI
-50 LIFGLAATL
+50 LL
-59 FAEQAGEWLARAQA
+59 FAAVVIGFPQRAGEWLLAAQT
-73 WASGSVGWYYLL
+73 WASQTVGWYYLL
-85 AMTLYLVFVVVTA
+85 AMTLYLIFVVVTA
-98 LSGYGRIKLGADHD
+98 LSGYGKIKLGADHD

-141 PLTHFAQPP
+141 PLTHFLQPP
-150 KGEAGGSEAAR
+150 QGEAGTQEAAR
-161 QAMQLLF
+161 QAMELLF

-219 DAFGIIATV
+219 DCFGIIATV
-228 FGLGADMGFGVLHL
+228 FGLGADMGFGVLQL
-242 NAGLDYLFGIPHDQW
+242 NSGLDYLYAIPHTHA
-257 VQVALIVLM
+257 VQMVLIVLM
-266 MGAAVIVAVSG
+266 MGAAISVAVSG
-277 VEKGVRVMSDVN
+277 VDKGIRILSDIN

-303 GPTQHLLNMLVQNL
+303 GPTQHLLNTLVQNV
-317 GDYLGALP
+317 GDYLGHLP
-325 TKSFDLYAYDGGTR
+325 GKSFDLYAYGGPSD
-339 WLGDWTV
+339 WLGSWTV

-392 IFGNSALEQAFNGTS
+392 IFGNSALEQALGGAS
-407 DLATVAVSEPSM
+407 ELGRVAIEQPSM
-419 AIYHLLESYP
+419 ALYQMLQNYP
-429 WSRAVIAVT
+429 WSRAVITVT
-438 VFISFVFFV
+438 VLVSFVFFV

-458 TLSSRGGAV
+458 TLSAHGGSA
-467 DEDGPRWL
+467 DDDGPKWL
-475 RVFWGALT
+475 RVFWGSVT
-483 ALITI
+483 ALVTG

-524 FYLESQRQRAR
+524 FYMESQRQRAR
-535 LHAPSPVD
+535 SHSLAPLMSGNGK
-543 QRSPRRRS
+543 RS
-551 GWRQRL
+551 GGWKRRL
-557 AQAVHFPS
+557 SQAVHFPS
-565 RDEVYRFMEEQV
+565 RDEVYRFMNDVV
-577 RPAMEALAEQFRT
+577 RPAISEVSEVFREKGLAVDAQ
-590 RGLTVETHMDPAGAS
+590 LDPGNAS
-605 LSLEVVHGE
+605 LSLEIGHGE
-614 EHPFLYRV
+614 QHRFLYQV
-622 VMRGYFTPSFAVAG
+622 LMRGYFTPSFARAG
-636 LDARNRQNRRYYRA
+636 MGGLHLKNRRYFRA

-660 YDLVG
+660 YDLMG
-665 YSRQQV
+665 YTKEQ
-671 IDDMLDQY
+671 IINDMLDQY

>member
-1 MPESALK
+1 M
-8 EMPLADTLDHPHRG
+8 
-22 NPVTTSTPASTPSLR
+22 NP
-37 MNAPVLIGSAAFV
+37 PVFYGAAILI
-50 LIFGLAATL
+50 LL
-59 FAEQAGEWLARAQA
+59 FAAVVIGFPQRAGEWLLAAQT
-73 WASGSVGWYYLL
+73 WASQTVGWYYLL
-85 AMTLYLVFVVVTA
+85 AMTLYLIFVVVTA
-98 LSGYGRIKLGADHD
+98 LSGYGKIKLGADHD

-141 PLTHFAQPP
+141 PLTHFLQPP
-150 KGEAGGSEAAR
+150 QGEAGTQEAAR
-161 QAMQLLF
+161 QAMELLF

-219 DAFGIIATV
+219 DCFGIIATV
-228 FGLGADMGFGVLHL
+228 FGLGADMGFGVLQL
-242 NAGLDYLFGIPHDQW
+242 NSGLDYLYAIPHTHA
-257 VQVALIVLM
+257 VQMVLIVLM
-266 MGAAVIVAVSG
+266 MGAAISVAVSG
-277 VEKGVRVMSDVN
+277 VDKGIRILSDIN

-303 GPTQHLLNMLVQNL
+303 GPTQHLLNTLVQNV
-317 GDYLGALP
+317 GDYLGHLP
-325 TKSFDLYAYDGGTR
+325 GKSFDLYAYGGPSD
-339 WLGDWTV
+339 WLGSWTV

-392 IFGNSALEQAFNGTS
+392 IFGNSALEQALGGAS
-407 DLATVAVSEPSM
+407 ELGRVAIEQPSM
-419 AIYHLLESYP
+419 ALYQMLQNYP
-429 WSRAVIAVT
+429 WSRAVITVT
-438 VFISFVFFV
+438 VLVSFVFFV

-458 TLSSRGGAV
+458 TLSAHGGSA
-467 DEDGPRWL
+467 DDDGLKWL
-475 RVFWGALT
+475 RVFWGSVT
-483 ALITI
+483 ALVTG

-524 FYLESQRQRAR
+524 FYMESQRQRAR
-535 LHAPSPVD
+535 SHSLAPLMSGNGK
-543 QRSPRRRS
+543 RS
-551 GWRQRL
+551 GGWKRRL
-557 AQAVHFPS
+557 SQAVHFPS
-565 RDEVYRFMEEQV
+565 RDEVYRFMNDVV
-577 RPAMEALAEQFRT
+577 RPAISEVSEVFREKGLAVDAQ
-590 RGLTVETHMDPAGAS
+590 LDPGNAS
-605 LSLEVVHGE
+605 LSLEIGHGE
-614 EHPFLYRV
+614 QHRFLYQV
-622 VMRGYFTPSFAVAG
+622 LMRGYFTPSFARAG
-636 LDARNRQNRRYYRA
+636 MGGLHLKNRRYFRA

-660 YDLVG
+660 YDLMG
-665 YSRQQV
+665 YTKEQ
-671 IDDMLDQY
+671 IINDMLDQY

>member
-1 MPESALK
+1 M
-8 EMPLADTLDHPHRG
+8 
-22 NPVTTSTPASTPSLR
+22 NP
-37 MNAPVLIGSAAFV
+37 PVFYGAAILI
-50 LIFGLAATL
+50 LL
-59 FAEQAGEWLARAQA
+59 FAAVVIGFPQRAGEWLLAAQT
-73 WASGSVGWYYLL
+73 WASQTVGWYYLL
-85 AMTLYLVFVVVTA
+85 AMTLYLIFVVVTA
-98 LSGYGRIKLGADHD
+98 LSGYGKIKLGADHD

-141 PLTHFAQPP
+141 PLTHFLQPP
-150 KGEAGGSEAAR
+150 QGEAGTQEAAR
-161 QAMQLLF
+161 QAMELLF

-219 DAFGIIATV
+219 DCFGIIATV
-228 FGLGADMGFGVLHL
+228 FGLGADMGFGVLQL
-242 NAGLDYLFGIPHDQW
+242 NSGLDYLYAIPHTHS
-257 VQVALIVLM
+257 VQMALIVLM
-266 MGAAVIVAVSG
+266 MGAAISVAVSG
-277 VEKGVRVMSDVN
+277 VDKGIRILSDIN

-303 GPTQHLLNMLVQNL
+303 GPTQHLLNTLVQNV
-317 GDYLGALP
+317 GDYLGHLP
-325 TKSFDLYAYDGGTR
+325 GKSFDLYAYGGPSD
-339 WLGDWTV
+339 WLGSWTV

-392 IFGNSALEQAFNGTS
+392 IFGNSALEQALGGAS
-407 DLATVAVSEPSM
+407 ELGRVAIEQPSM
-419 AIYHLLESYP
+419 ALYQMLQNYP
-429 WSRAVIAVT
+429 WSRAVITVT
-438 VFISFVFFV
+438 VLVSFVFFV

-458 TLSSRGGAV
+458 TLSAHGGSA
-467 DEDGPRWL
+467 DDDGPKWL
-475 RVFWGALT
+475 RVFWGSVT
-483 ALITI
+483 ALVTG

-524 FYLESQRQRAR
+524 FYMESQRQRAR
-535 LHAPSPVD
+535 SHSLAPLMSGNGK
-543 QRSPRRRS
+543 RS
-551 GWRQRL
+551 GGWKRRL
-557 AQAVHFPS
+557 SQAVHFPS
-565 RDEVYRFMEEQV
+565 RDEVYRFMNDVV
-577 RPAMEALAEQFRT
+577 RPAISEVSEVFREKGLAVDAQ
-590 RGLTVETHMDPAGAS
+590 LDPGNAS
-605 LSLEVVHGE
+605 LSLEIGHGE
-614 EHPFLYRV
+614 QHRFLYQV
-622 VMRGYFTPSFAVAG
+622 LMRGYFTPSFARAG
-636 LDARNRQNRRYYRA
+636 MGGLHLKNRRYFRA

-660 YDLVG
+660 YDLMG
-665 YSRQQV
+665 YTKEQ
-671 IDDMLDQY
+671 IINDMLDQY

>member
-1 MPESALK
+1 MCRVFYGA
-8 EMPLADTLDHPHRG
+8 AI
-22 NPVTTSTPASTPSLR
+22 
-37 MNAPVLIGSAAFV
+37 LI
-50 LIFGLAATL
+50 LL
-59 FAEQAGEWLARAQA
+59 FAAVVIGLPQRAGEWLLAAQT
-73 WASGSVGWYYLL
+73 WASQTVGWYYLL
-85 AMTLYLVFVVVTA
+85 AMTLYLIFVVVTA
-98 LSGYGRIKLGADHD
+98 LSGYGKIKLGADHD

-141 PLTHFAQPP
+141 PLTHFLQPP
-150 KGEAGGSEAAR
+150 QGEAGTQEAAR
-161 QAMQLLF
+161 QAMELLF

-219 DAFGIIATV
+219 DCFGIIATV
-228 FGLGADMGFGVLHL
+228 FGLGADMGFGVLQL
-242 NAGLDYLFGIPHDQW
+242 NSGLDYLYAIPHTHP
-257 VQVALIVLM
+257 VQMALIVLM
-266 MGAAVIVAVSG
+266 MGAAISVAVSG
-277 VEKGVRVMSDVN
+277 VDKGIRILSDIN

-303 GPTQHLLNMLVQNL
+303 GPTQHLLNTLVQNV
-317 GDYLGALP
+317 GDYLGHLP
-325 TKSFDLYAYDGGTR
+325 GKSFDLYAYGGPSD
-339 WLGDWTV
+339 WLGSWTV

-392 IFGNSALEQAFNGTS
+392 IFGNSALEQALGGAS
-407 DLATVAVSEPSM
+407 ELGRVAIEQPSM
-419 AIYHLLESYP
+419 ALYQMLQNYP
-429 WSRAVIAVT
+429 WSRAVITVT
-438 VFISFVFFV
+438 VLVSFVFFV

-458 TLSSRGGAV
+458 TLSAHGGSA
-467 DEDGPRWL
+467 DDDGPKWL
-475 RVFWGALT
+475 RVFWGSVT
-483 ALITI
+483 ALVTG

-524 FYLESQRQRAR
+524 FYMESQRQRAR
-535 LHAPSPVD
+535 SHSLAPLMSGNGK
-543 QRSPRRRS
+543 RS
-551 GWRQRL
+551 GGWKRRL
-557 AQAVHFPS
+557 SQAVHFPS
-565 RDEVYRFMEEQV
+565 RDEVYRFMNDVV
-577 RPAMEALAEQFRT
+577 RPAISEVSEVFREKGLAVDAQ
-590 RGLTVETHMDPAGAS
+590 LDPGNAS
-605 LSLEVVHGE
+605 LSLEIGHGE
-614 EHPFLYRV
+614 QHRFLYQV
-622 VMRGYFTPSFAVAG
+622 LMRGYFTPSFARAG
-636 LDARNRQNRRYYRA
+636 MGGLHLKNRRYFRA

-660 YDLVG
+660 YDLMG
-665 YSRQQV
+665 YTKEQ
-671 IDDMLDQY
+671 IINDMLDQY

>member
-1 MPESALK
+1 S
-8 EMPLADTLDHPHRG
+8 
-22 NPVTTSTPASTPSLR
+22 
-37 MNAPVLIGSAAFV
+37 SAA
-50 LIFGLAATL
+50 
-59 FAEQAGEWLARAQA
+59 
-73 WASGSVGWYYLL
+73 ASDVYK
-85 AMTLYLVFVVVTA
+85 
-98 LSGYGRIKLGADHD
+98 RQIKLGADHD

-141 PLTHFAQPP
+141 PLTHFLQPP
-150 KGEAGGSEAAR
+150 QGEAGTQEAAR
-161 QAMQLLF
+161 QAMELLF

-219 DAFGIIATV
+219 DCFGIIATV
-228 FGLGADMGFGVLHL
+228 FGLGADMGFGVLQL
-242 NAGLDYLFGIPHDQW
+242 NSGLDYLYAIPHTHA
-257 VQVALIVLM
+257 VQMVLIVLM
-266 MGAAVIVAVSG
+266 MGAAISVAVSG
-277 VEKGVRVMSDVN
+277 VDKGIRILSDIN

-303 GPTQHLLNMLVQNL
+303 GPTQHLLNTLVQNV
-317 GDYLGALP
+317 GDYLGHLP
-325 TKSFDLYAYDGGTR
+325 GKSFDLYAYGGPSD
-339 WLGDWTV
+339 WLGSWTV

-392 IFGNSALEQAFNGTS
+392 IFGNSALEQALGGAS
-407 DLATVAVSEPSM
+407 ELGRVAIEQPSM
-419 AIYHLLESYP
+419 ALYQMLQNYP
-429 WSRAVIAVT
+429 WSRAVITVT
-438 VFISFVFFV
+438 VLVSFVFFV

-458 TLSSRGGAV
+458 TLSAHGGSA
-467 DEDGPRWL
+467 DDDGPKWL
-475 RVFWGALT
+475 RVFWGSVT
-483 ALITI
+483 ALVTG

-524 FYLESQRQRAR
+524 FYMESQRQRAR
-535 LHAPSPVD
+535 SHSLAPLMSGNGK
-543 QRSPRRRS
+543 RS
-551 GWRQRL
+551 GGWKRRL
-557 AQAVHFPS
+557 SQAVHFPS
-565 RDEVYRFMEEQV
+565 RDEVYRFMNDVV
-577 RPAMEALAEQFRT
+577 RPAISEVSEVFREKGLAVDAQ
-590 RGLTVETHMDPAGAS
+590 LDPGNAS
-605 LSLEVVHGE
+605 LSLEIGHGE
-614 EHPFLYRV
+614 QHRFLYQV
-622 VMRGYFTPSFAVAG
+622 LMRGYFTPSFARAG
-636 LDARNRQNRRYYRA
+636 MGGLHLKNRRYFRA

-660 YDLVG
+660 YDLMG
-665 YSRQQV
+665 YTKEQ
-671 IDDMLDQY
+671 IINDMLDQY